1 MLNNLKIGH
10 KMLLF
15 SGTFLTL
22 LFIVLAGGMYGMST
36 SVQSSQTVSDIMQ
49 LDSRLT
55 QLEVDHLI
63 WAGQVSDFVYN
74 DAIDE
79 LNAQTD
85 HTKCGFGKW
94 YYGDA
99 RKHAEQSIPGI
110 SGNLKDL
117 EEPHRLLHASAA
129 KISADYRSAD
139 PDLPRF
145 LIEKELEHMRW
156 ANILQQAILGKANS
170 AKVNFDHTQCAFG
183 RFLYGNARQK
193 LETADPELAR
203 IFNAIEKPHEQLH
216 LYGKDVNV
224 FLGEAAYVH
233 AGRYFAEQAL
243 PQLTVVS
250 NLLSQA
256 VQAANEAIQGKQLA
270 QQIYASET
278 SNFLGEVQ
286 RLLTTARDNAKD
298 YKVLVAGANIATV
311 KKSNATNLGIGVFA
325 LVLGTVIAVFLSR
338 SLTNPMRQ
346 AVSMLM
352 ELENGHLDSRL
363 KLKRKDEIGLMA
375 DSMDR
380 FADSLQVEVVDNLQ
394 KLAEGNLDFNVTP
407 RDEQDKLRSALQK
420 LNRDLH
426 EMIGEIRT
434 SGEQIA
440 SGSGQVADASQSLS
454 QGATEQ
460 ASSLEEISASL
471 NEMSSQ
477 TTLNAGNANQ
487 ANALSSEA
495 QLAAEKGS
503 NQMQSMVGA
512 MTEINEAGQNIS
524 KIIKTIDEIAFQT
537 NLLALNAAVEAARA
551 GQHGKG
557 FAVVAEEVRN
567 LAARSAKAAEE
578 TAVLIQG
585 SVEKTKNGSVIAN
598 QTADSLQEIVG
609 GIGKVTDLVAEIAAA
624 SNEQAQGVSQINE
637 GVNQIDQ
644 VTQQNTASS
653 EECAASSEELS
664 SQAEQLRQMLQRF
677 TLKQE
682 HQGQQLSSPVSAS
695 APARGL
701 SNLGW
706 TQMAQEQRNVPSQI
720 ALDDSEFGKY

>member
-1 MLNNLKIGH
+1 MFNNLKIGH
-10 KMLLF
+10 KILLF
-15 SGTFLTL
+15 SGTFLAL

-49 LDSRLT
+49 LDSRLA
-55 QLEVDHLI
+55 QLDVDHLV
-63 WAGQVSDFVYN
+63 WAGQVSAFVYN

-79 LNAQTD
+79 LSAQTD

-110 SGNLKDL
+110 RGDLMAL
-117 EEPHRLLHASAA
+117 EEPHRMLHASAV
-129 KISADYRSAD
+129 KIRANYRSAD

-145 LIEKELEHMRW
+145 LVEKELEHMRW
-156 ANILQQAILGKANS
+156 ANTLQQAILGKANS
-170 AKVNFDHTQCAFG
+170 AKVSFDHTQCAFG

-193 LETADPELAR
+193 LAAADPELAR

-216 LYGKDVNV
+216 LYGKDVDA
-224 FLGEAAYVH
+224 FLGETAYVR
-233 AGRYFAEQAL
+233 AGNYFAEQAL

-250 NLLSQA
+250 KLLNHA
-256 VQAANEAIQGKQLA
+256 VQAANEAIQGKRLA
-270 QQIYASET
+270 KQIYVSET
-278 SNFLGEVQ
+278 NSYLGEMQ
-286 RLLTTARDNAKD
+286 RLLTATRDNVKSH
-298 YKVLVAGANIATV
+298 KELVAEASIATV
-311 KKSNATNLGIGVFA
+311 KKSNATILGIGVFA
-325 LVLGTVIAVFLSR
+325 LVLGAVIVMLLSR
-338 SLTNPMRQ
+338 SLTDPMRKT
-346 AVSMLM
+346 VSMLM
-352 ELENGHLDSRL
+352 DLENGHLDSRL

-375 DSMDR
+375 GSMDR
-380 FADSLQVEVVDNLQ
+380 FSDSLQTEVVGNLQ
-394 KLAEGNLDFNVTP
+394 KLADGNLDFDVTP
-407 RDEQDKLRSALQK
+407 RDERDKLRGTLQK
-420 LNRDLH
+420 LNSDLSK
-426 EMIGEIRT
+426 IISEIRV

-477 TTLNAGNANQ
+477 TTLNAENANQ
-487 ANALSSEA
+487 ANELSAAA
-495 QLAAEKGS
+495 QQAAEKGS
-503 NQMQSMVGA
+503 SQMQSMVGA
-512 MTEINEAGQNIS
+512 MAEINEAGQNIS

-578 TAVLIQG
+578 TAALIQG
-585 SVEKTKNGSVIAN
+585 SVEKTENGSVIAN
-598 QTADSLQEIVG
+598 QTADALQEIVG
-609 GIGKVTDLVAEIAAA
+609 GIGKVTNLVAEIAAA
-624 SNEQAQGVSQINE
+624 SNEQAQGVSQINQ

-644 VTQQNTASS
+644 VTQQNTASA

-677 TLKQE
+677 TLKQG
-682 HQGQQLSSPVSAS
+682 HQGQQPLSPVAVSVPS
-695 APARGL
+695 PAPANG
-701 SNLGW
+701 GW
-706 TQMAQEQRNVPSQI
+706 TQMA
-720 ALDDSEFGKY
+720 LDDSGFGRY